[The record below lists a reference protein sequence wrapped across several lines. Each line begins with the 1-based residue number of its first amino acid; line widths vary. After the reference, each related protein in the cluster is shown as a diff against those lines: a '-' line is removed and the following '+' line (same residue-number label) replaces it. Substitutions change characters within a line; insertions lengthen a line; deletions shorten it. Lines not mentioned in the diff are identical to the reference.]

1 MAESTGS
8 KGGVGEIVPGQKFEG
23 HGDNTQPAGVQSP
36 ATFVPLASEPT
47 SANQKSDSGRK
58 GKVG

>member
-1 MAESTGS
+1 MAEGKD

-23 HGDNTQPAGVQSP
+23 HGDNTQPAGIISP
-36 ATFVPLASEPT
+36 ATFAPLAGEPT
-47 SANQKSDSGRK
+47 SVNQKTESGRK